1 MTAELAPEAAQHPFV
16 KQPAAQQFVEQ
27 QIVGQPELEQVEVV
41 IIGGGPAGLS
51 AALNLVRARR
61 HVLLVDGN
69 RPRNAATFYSH
80 GFITRDGVPPL
91 ELRRLA
97 REELD
102 AYPNYRYQRT
112 MVTAIER
119 TETGFTIMLKG
130 PGIGQSEIHA
140 ATIVIASGVAE
151 VMPALPTLRAFYG
164 TSIHSCIEC
173 SGWDEQDK
181 PIAVIGE
188 TDDLA
193 ERATL
198 VSQFSD
204 DIIVFTN
211 GIGQIS
217 EPDAAALAAR
227 GILIDHRPLADVV
240 GDTTGLTGVV
250 LTTGEIVPRT
260 AAFMRPHYRLMQEY
274 AASLGLA
281 VGADGFLVVDADGR
295 TSAPGVYAAG
305 DSASPGPRQLIVAAG
320 QGARVASALNRDLIG
335 LPQQRP

>member
-1 MTAELAPEAAQHPFV
+1 MTAELAPEAAQHPSEAV
-16 KQPAAQQFVEQ
+16 RHASEAAQQPSLPPHSDQF
-27 QIVGQPELEQVEVV
+27 EVV
-41 IIGGGPAGLS
+41 IVGGGPAGLS

-61 HVLLVDGN
+61 TVLLVDGN
-69 RPRNAATFYSH
+69 RPRNAATFHSH

-112 MVTAIER
+112 MVTGIER
-119 TETGFTIMLKG
+119 RDSGFSVTPKG
-130 PGIGQSEIHA
+130 PGLVSTTILA
-140 ATIVIASGVAE
+140 ATVVIATGVTE

-198 VSQFSD
+198 LSQFSD

-211 GIGQIS
+211 GIGRIS

-227 GILIDHRPLADVV
+227 GIRIDRRELADVA
-240 GDTTGLTGVV
+240 GNHTGMTGVV
-250 LTTGEIVPRT
+250 LATGEIVPRT
-260 AAFMRPHYRLMQEY
+260 AAFMRPHYQLMQEY
-274 AASLGLA
+274 AAPLGLA
-281 VGADGFLVVDADGR
+281 VGADGFLVVDAEGR
-295 TSAPGVYAAG
+295 TSVPGVYAAG